1 MLSLISPLAW
11 PHINRTPSLT
21 QCVPQTQQPPHH
33 SYIGDHFYLVEW
45 TLTQTWDKEPLG
57 VKRKC
62 VTSSSDENNKRFDE
76 CHVLLNQW
84 SHLPPLHGP
93 ICLKRLSRSDLARR

>member
-1 MLSLISPLAW
+1 MLLLAKMC
-11 PHINRTPSLT
+11 HKKVII
-21 QCVPQTQQPPHH
+21 QTFQIVVVPPHH